1 MIVFTL
7 DKLLAD
13 RKMQQIELAE
23 ILDCTPRTISRIK
36 TGKVRALR
44 IETLDA
50 LCEYFDCK
58 PGDVLD
64 YISEEEA
71 VVRFGEKY
79 VAEYKEYFANR
90 NLPE

>member
-1 MIVFTL
+1 MIVITL

-13 RKMQQIELAE
+13 RKMQSVELARV
-23 ILDCTPRTISRIK
+23 LDCTPHTISRIK

-50 LCEYFDCK
+50 LCEHFNCK

-64 YISEEEA
+64 YLDEEEA
-71 VVRFGEKY
+71 TARFGEAY
-79 VAEYKEYFANR
+79 VREYKEYFKHR
-90 NLPE
+90 SQLE